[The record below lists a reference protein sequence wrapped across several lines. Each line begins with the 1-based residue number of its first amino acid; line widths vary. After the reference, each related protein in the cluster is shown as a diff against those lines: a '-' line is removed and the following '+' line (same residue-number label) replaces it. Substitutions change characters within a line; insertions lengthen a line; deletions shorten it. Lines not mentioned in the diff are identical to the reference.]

1 MKKAK
6 YIFLFLTT
14 VLFLLFIGLYLTQAF
29 GYYEFE
35 SGRKSTLTENAI
47 RRFERDVKAGKE
59 INVKDY
65 LEEEKNYNNSLSTAS
80 IKVSNLLER
89 GFNLFMNGLF
99 NEVNKLTQS

>member
-6 YIFLFLTT
+6 YVFIFFIT

-29 GYYEFE
+29 GYYEFD
-35 SGRKSTLTENAI
+35 SGRKSALTESAI
-47 RRFERDVKAGKE
+47 KRFEQDLKDGKE

-80 IKVSNLLER
+80 IKISNALER
-89 GFNLFMNGLF
+89 CFNLFMNGLF
-99 NEVNKLTQS
+99 NEVNKLTES